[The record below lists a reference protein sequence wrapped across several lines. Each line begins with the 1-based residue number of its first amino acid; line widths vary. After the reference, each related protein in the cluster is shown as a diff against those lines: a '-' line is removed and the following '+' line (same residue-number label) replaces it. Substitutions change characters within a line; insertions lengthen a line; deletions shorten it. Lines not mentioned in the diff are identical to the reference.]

1 MAEKIWSQRPI
12 ELWVANIDEIDFLE
26 NNPRYMKRDMFRR
39 LVENIRHD
47 KALQSVP
54 FCIKNG
60 DRFKVVSGNHRIKAA
75 KEAGVEQ
82 IIVMIPDREITKDRE
97 KAIALSHNAI
107 DGEDDPLLLKK
118 MYEEIE
124 ELDEKLYAGIDMDK
138 IKQILGKVE
147 LDNFSGIRIDYVP
160 VNLLFLPEEIGLI
173 ESVLEDVEQMFW
185 RDETFVLKMKDYEKF
200 LKIISQTAKRL
211 KLKNNSAILMWLV
224 EYAWEKLSEEIQT
237 KRQ

>member
-1 MAEKIWSQRPI
+1 
-12 ELWVANIDEIDFLE
+12 
-26 NNPRYMKRDMFRR
+26 
-39 LVENIRHD
+39 
-47 KALQSVP
+47 
-54 FCIKNG
+54 
-60 DRFKVVSGNHRIKAA
+60 VSGNHRTKAA

-138 IKQILGKVE
+138 TKQILGKVE

-211 KLKNNSAILMWLV
+211 KLKNNSAILMWLI
-224 EYAWEKLSEEIQT
+224 EYAWGKLSEEIES